1 MGLKENKM
9 FNKNFVM
16 AIKAN
21 GKVLREFNTSVYVP
35 FGSEY
40 TILLKNLSTKRAKV
54 WVSIDGN
61 DTLDGHSLILSP
73 NENLELKR
81 FIKNGNMNS
90 GNAFKFIEKTAKV
103 EKHRGNGALDGLITV
118 QYEFERELVNIQG
131 RAYTGTGIDYYAMN
145 NSARGF
151 VDNKSIY
158 TAYSCSVNNSYSLN
172 DSEPQVLAST
182 KNTLKSPQNTAGVTA
197 PGSITEQ
204 KFVQASHFYGDG
216 VRNTMTVQLEGL
228 VEGQVEIQ
236 KPVTVTRLKRCGM
249 CGTNVRQVAK
259 FCHEC
264 GASVEIV

>member
-1 MGLKENKM
+1 M
-9 FNKNFVM
+9 FNKNLVM
-16 AIKAN
+16 AIKAG
-21 GKVLREFNTSVYVP
+21 GKVLREFNNSVYVP

-40 TILLKNLSTKRAKV
+40 TIFLKNLSTKRAKV
-54 WVSIDGN
+54 LVSIDGE
-61 DTLDGHSLILSP
+61 DALDGHSLILSP

-81 FIKNGNMNS
+81 FIKNGNMSS

-103 EKHRGNGALDGLITV
+103 EKHRGNGEFDGLITV
-118 QYEFERELVNIQG
+118 QYEFERELINIQG
-131 RAYTGTGIDYYAMN
+131 RAYTGTQYPDYYITD
-145 NSARGF
+145 SSSRGF

-158 TAYSCSVNNSYSLN
+158 TAYSCSVNNSYSFS

-204 KFVQASHFYGDG
+204 KFVQASSFYGDG

-228 VEGQVEIQ
+228 VEGQVEIH

-249 CGTNVRQVAK
+249 CGTSVRQVAK